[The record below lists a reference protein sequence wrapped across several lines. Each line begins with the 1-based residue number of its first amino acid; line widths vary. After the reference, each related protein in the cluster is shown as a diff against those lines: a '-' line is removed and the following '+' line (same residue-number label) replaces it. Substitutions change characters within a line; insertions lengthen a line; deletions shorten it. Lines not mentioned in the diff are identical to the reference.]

1 MRLYPLH
8 IIFVLIFYANSFE
21 ANAQTSLSKLDSL
34 QHALG
39 SAKGDERYEVL
50 YELFN
55 LWKASDFP
63 KALSYAEDYKEQA
76 TSQGDSVKMVIGG
89 RMVAYSFMNLGRNEE
104 AARALTYS
112 LGIANRNLVN
122 HPELKLHKKFLLN
135 NAGVSHMLLGQY
147 DKALKYHFESLVIRE
162 EEGDQQGIR
171 NATNNIGLVFYN
183 LRDFDRAIQYYLKAV
198 DLSREIGDES
208 NIELIYVNLGLSYM
222 ELDNADEAMKWFNKA
237 LDRCDGACNDVV
249 MKGLWCGLGQSYLAN
264 KDYAKAKE
272 FLKKSLVNSR
282 KQNDQLYIA
291 ENLTFLSQ
299 AEFGEKNEIEAI
311 NYLKEAQ
318 KYAEA
323 SNNVKLKLI
332 IYKDFASHLA
342 NKKLFE
348 ESASYLNKYISLKDS
363 VFTEQVAKNMATVQ
377 TDYAERE
384 NLKTIAEKDQ
394 VLLLKEEI
402 ISRQQRQ
409 NVFIVLIAVLVLAL
423 AGVSLYF
430 SRRQQRINSELSGAK
445 SKIEEQNLQLSGYN
459 KELEVKVEERTK
471 DLNLSNQSLKKVN
484 AELDNFI
491 YKTSHDIRGPLAT
504 LRGMCNLAMVDVKDE
519 MALSYLKKMDFT
531 ADRLNTILTRLSIVN
546 HINNSSLAP
555 TAILFRDIIEEIIL
569 AEKKK
574 GIPDRF
580 KIDYTVDHG
589 VILVSDRDLVKLVL
603 ENLVDNAI
611 KFYNNSDRI
620 DPFVKITISKGDQL
634 VKIFV
639 EDNGIGIQNKAA
651 DEVFQMFMR
660 ASERSESGGI
670 GLYLAKLTTEK
681 LGGVISL
688 ESTNDHGSKFLV
700 LLPEDISLVLDS
712 KSNNSQVL
720 RNKLMAMR
728 LQGKSLPSLFG

>member
-222 ELDNADEAMKWFNKA
+222 ELDNADEAMKLFNKA